1 MLLEMTA
8 VSILGG
14 FLCLDRTCLQIMVS
28 RPVVVAPLFSW
39 ALGDVLTGLTI
50 GAFLELLWVDKQQ
63 VDKQQIGIYV
73 PPNDSLLAIVIVTA
87 LLLAFPQL
95 TERRQELTAF
105 AFLALLPMSY
115 LTKRMDTA
123 LIQANEALSDNALR
137 AASSGDIETIGREHR
152 RAIYRTLTSY
162 VIFLF
167 LASGVGILTLRAIFP
182 VLPENIL
189 QALRLMHGIIPL
201 VLIAV
206 CLNSINFRRLVP
218 LFCAVVLT
226 TMIIIE
232 LVNGF

>member
-50 GAFLELLWVDKQQ
+50 GAFLELLW

>member
-28 RPVVVAPLFSW
+28 RPVVVAPLFGW
-39 ALGDVLTGLTI
+39 VLGDVLTGLTI
-50 GAFLELLWVDKQQ
+50 GAFLELLW

-123 LIQANEALSDNALR
+123 LIKANEALSDNALR

>member
-28 RPVVVAPLFSW
+28 RPVVVAPLLGW
-39 ALGDVLTGLTI
+39 VLGDVLTGLTI
-50 GAFLELLWVDKQQ
+50 GAFLELLW

>member
-28 RPVVVAPLFSW
+28 RPVVVAPLLGW
-39 ALGDVLTGLTI
+39 VLGDVLTGLTI
-50 GAFLELLWVDKQQ
+50 GAFLELLW

-167 LASGVGILTLRAIFP
+167 LASGIGILALRAIFP
-182 VLPENIL
+182 VLPDNIL
-189 QALRLMHGIIPL
+189 RALRLMHGIIPV

-206 CLNSINFRRLVP
+206 CLNSINFRRVVP
-218 LFCAVVLT
+218 LFCAVALT
-226 TMIIIE
+226 TLIIIE

>member
-28 RPVVVAPLFSW
+28 RPVVVAPLLGW
-39 ALGDVLTGLTI
+39 VLGDVLTGLTI
-50 GAFLELLWVDKQQ
+50 GAFLELLW

-123 LIQANEALSDNALR
+123 LIQANEALSDNGVLMVMTW
-137 AASSGDIETIGREHR
+137 IPR
-152 RAIYRTLTSY
+152 RGQS
-162 VIFLF
+162 
-167 LASGVGILTLRAIFP
+167 
-182 VLPENIL
+182 
-189 QALRLMHGIIPL
+189 
-201 VLIAV
+201 
-206 CLNSINFRRLVP
+206 
-218 LFCAVVLT
+218 
-226 TMIIIE
+226 IE
-232 LVNGF
+232 LRSDGVAQNANADNHQMCVMGRSRDGRWHNISAALGQMQN

>member
-28 RPVVVAPLFSW
+28 RPVVVAPLFGW
-39 ALGDVLTGLTI
+39 VLGDVLTGLTI
-50 GAFLELLWVDKQQ
+50 GAFLELLW

-137 AASSGDIETIGREHR
+137 AASPGDIETIGREHR

>member
-28 RPVVVAPLFSW
+28 RPVVVAPLLGW
-39 ALGDVLTGLTI
+39 VLGDVLTGLTI
-50 GAFLELLWVDKQQ
+50 GAFLELLW

-218 LFCAVVLT
+218 LFCVVVLT

>member
-28 RPVVVAPLFSW
+28 RPVVVAPLFGW
-39 ALGDVLTGLTI
+39 VLGDVLTGLTI
-50 GAFLELLWVDKQQ
+50 GAFLELLW

-95 TERRQELTAF
+95 PERRQELTAF
-105 AFLALLPMSY
+105 AFLALIPMSY
-115 LTKRMDTA
+115 LTKRMDAA

-218 LFCAVVLT
+218 LFCVVVLT

-232 LVNGF
+232 VVNGF

>member
-28 RPVVVAPLFSW
+28 RPVVVAPLFGW
-39 ALGDVLTGLTI
+39 VLGDVLTGLTI
-50 GAFLELLWVDKQQ
+50 GAFLELLW

-95 TERRQELTAF
+95 PERRQELTAF
-105 AFLALLPMSY
+105 AFLALIPMSY
-115 LTKRMDTA
+115 LTKRMDAA

>member
-28 RPVVVAPLFSW
+28 RPVVVAPLFGW
-39 ALGDVLTGLTI
+39 VLGDVLTGLTI
-50 GAFLELLWVDKQQ
+50 GAFLELLW

-123 LIQANEALSDNALR
+123 LIKANEALSDNALR

-218 LFCAVVLT
+218 LFCVVVLT

-232 LVNGF
+232 VVNGF

>member
-28 RPVVVAPLFSW
+28 RPVVVAPLLGW
-39 ALGDVLTGLTI
+39 VLGDVLTGLTI
-50 GAFLELLWVDKQQ
+50 GAFLELLW

-123 LIQANEALSDNALR
+123 LIKANEALSDNALR

>member
-28 RPVVVAPLFSW
+28 RPVVVAPLFGW
-39 ALGDVLTGLTI
+39 VLGDVLTGLTI

-63 VDKQQIGIYV
+63 IGIYV
-73 PPNDSLLAIVIVTA
+73 PPNASLLAIVIVTA

>member
-28 RPVVVAPLFSW
+28 RPVVVAPLFGW
-39 ALGDVLTGLTI
+39 VLGDVLTGLTI
-50 GAFLELLWVDKQQ
+50 GAFLELLW

-167 LASGVGILTLRAIFP
+167 LASGVGILTLWAIFP

>member
-28 RPVVVAPLFSW
+28 RPVVVAPLFGW
-39 ALGDVLTGLTI
+39 VLGDVLTGLTI
-50 GAFLELLWVDKQQ
+50 GAFLELLWVN
-63 VDKQQIGIYV
+63 KQQIGIYV